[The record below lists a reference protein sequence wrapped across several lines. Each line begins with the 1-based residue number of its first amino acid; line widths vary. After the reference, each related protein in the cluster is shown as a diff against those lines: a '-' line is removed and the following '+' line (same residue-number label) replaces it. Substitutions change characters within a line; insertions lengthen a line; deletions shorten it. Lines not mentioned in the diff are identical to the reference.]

1 MILSTRW
8 FVLYALPK
16 HDFIIFIL
24 TLGFRIAISKY
35 IYDVHIKKQFALMQC
50 LYLSQFP

>member
-16 HDFIIFIL
+16 HDFIILRNFHKGL
-24 TLGFRIAISKY
+24 
-35 IYDVHIKKQFALMQC
+35 HEQM
-50 LYLSQFP
+50 